1 MAQNPPPPTPPQ
13 FPSPEEL
20 KSKITDFMKQNFGD
34 HVSVATI
41 TEPEPAV
48 AEEDEKPEKTEHKE
62 FEFHLLPRDI
72 KAHLDRF
79 VIKQEEAKK
88 VLAIAVCDHYNHAN
102 YLRRLEK
109 EDPNRAQ
116 EIEYIKQNVILVGPT
131 GVGKTYL
138 IKHIADLI
146 KVPFVKADATKFSET
161 GYVGGDVEDL
171 VRELV
176 HKADGDVN
184 LAQFGIIYIDEI
196 DKIASAG
203 NLIGRDVSG
212 RGVQTTLLKLMEET
226 EVPVRSMNDLQ
237 AQLQAAFEF
246 QRRGKAKRDT
256 INTRHILFVV
266 SGAFGKLKEQV
277 ARRVR
282 HGQIGFSAQPIQ
294 VMDNELFQHVTTQDF
309 MEYGFEPEFIGRLP
323 VRVVCEDLDANDLF
337 DIMKFSEGS
346 LLRQYERAFR
356 AYGIEISFEDEAL
369 RLLAQAAATEKTG
382 ARGLLTVFEKLF
394 RDYKFHLA
402 GSGLTQLRVSAALV
416 REPQRVLEQLMA
428 EGHKLEAQMLEAG
441 AREFAEKFS
450 KDHGLEISLDES
462 AIRRLVER
470 AQAER
475 MTMTDL
481 CAHLFKDFQFGLSL
495 IKKNTGRTQ
504 FVLNAAA
511 IDAPDKFLSDLVVH
525 TIQLHRRK
533 TPDCMK
539 PLLVAFL
546 DQTARHL
553 PARGGCGGSKR
564 LIACMKRSL
573 ITTLIIGVAV
583 ALIVGALH
591 ATKVIAGFEAVAAQL
606 VTDYAGATRVV
617 GEKWQYVF
625 VLLIALGVAWLS
637 LSNPRCGTMARLV
650 INRVIAGG
658 TVWPRVGLLS
668 LPRIFSAGA
677 VSPGGRVC
685 SPRRRRVVGFFAQEP
700 LTSNPHIVCRSRF
713 QRAISPS

>member
-1 MAQNPPPPTPPQ
+1 MAQNPPPTPPP

-20 KSKITDFMKQNFGD
+20 KSKITEFMKQNFGD
-34 HVSVATI
+34 RVSVATI

-48 AEEDEKPEKTEHKE
+48 AEEDEKPKKTEHEE
-62 FEFHLLPRDI
+62 FEFNLLPRDI

-266 SGAFGKLKEQV
+266 SGAFEKLKEQV

-309 MEYGFEPEFIGRLP
+309 IEYGFEPEFIGRLP
-323 VRVVCEDLDANDLF
+323 VRVVCEELDANDLF
-337 DIMKFSEGS
+337 DIMKYSEGS

-356 AYGIEISFEDEAL
+356 AYGIEISFEEEAL

-382 ARGLLTVFEKLF
+382 ARGLLTVFEKLL

-402 GSGLTQLRVSAALV
+402 GSGLSQLRVSAALV

-428 EGHKLEAQMLEAG
+428 EGHKLEAQMLETG

-450 KDHGLEISLDES
+450 KDHGLEISFDES
-462 AIRRLVER
+462 AVRRLVER
-470 AQAER
+470 AQVER
-475 MTMTDL
+475 MTMSDL
-481 CAHLFKDFQFGLSL
+481 CAHLFKDYQFGLSL

-511 IDAPDKFLSDLVVH
+511 IDAPDKFLSDFVV
-525 TIQLHRRK
+525 QSYY
-533 TPDCMK
+533 
-539 PLLVAFL
+539 
-546 DQTARHL
+546 
-553 PARGGCGGSKR
+553 PAAS
-564 LIACMKRSL
+564 
-573 ITTLIIGVAV
+573 
-583 ALIVGALH
+583 
-591 ATKVIAGFEAVAAQL
+591 AQN
-606 VTDYAGATRVV
+606 A
-617 GEKWQYVF
+617 
-625 VLLIALGVAWLS
+625 
-637 LSNPRCGTMARLV
+637 
-650 INRVIAGG
+650 
-658 TVWPRVGLLS
+658 
-668 LPRIFSAGA
+668 
-677 VSPGGRVC
+677 
-685 SPRRRRVVGFFAQEP
+685 
-700 LTSNPHIVCRSRF
+700 
-713 QRAISPS
+713 